1 MVSRDRNPGNRT
13 KPGLPLWAVSRL
25 GGLAKGCSFYV
36 VWFSGFQT
44 RPFRRNG
51 ADRFVPRVRAGRV
64 LLHVRARARQSI
76 MQSML
81 MQRNAVTIRGAR
93 PADLVDADARD
104 GGAHVGSYWSRGTQV
119 GRACWREI
127 RRNVCCRGARRSSGF
142 ESRALG
148 RTVKRE
154 NIACIA
160 CSQTRSHKHA
170 TPPAAPLKRAI
181 CGPCPSPQPRFACTP
196 TI

>member
-1 MVSRDRNPGNRT
+1 MWSGSQGSKPARFGATGPTVSCHACAP
-13 KPGLPLWAVSRL
+13 A
-25 GGLAKGCSFYV
+25 AFYCMC
-36 VWFSGFQT
+36 
-44 RPFRRNG
+44 
-51 ADRFVPRVRAGRV
+51 
-64 LLHVRARARQSI
+64 ARARQSI

-93 PADLVDADARD
+93 PRRIWDADARD

-127 RRNVCCRGARRSSGF
+127 RRKVCCRGARRSSGF

-170 TPPAAPLKRAI
+170 TPPAAPLERAI
-181 CGPCPSPQPRFACTP
+181 CGPCLSAKPNIACT
-196 TI
+196 TAI

>member
-1 MVSRDRNPGNRT
+1 MWSGSQGSKPARFGAMGPTVSCHACAP
-13 KPGLPLWAVSRL
+13 A
-25 GGLAKGCSFYV
+25 AFCCMC
-36 VWFSGFQT
+36 
-44 RPFRRNG
+44 
-51 ADRFVPRVRAGRV
+51 
-64 LLHVRARARQSI
+64 ARARHSI
-76 MQSML
+76 MQSVL

-93 PADLVDADARD
+93 PPRIWDADARD

-127 RRNVCCRGARRSSGF
+127 RMKVCCRGARRSSGF

-170 TPPAAPLKRAI
+170 TPPAAPLERAI
-181 CGPCPSPQPRFACTP
+181 CGPCLLAKPNIALPPAT
-196 TI
+196 

>member
-1 MVSRDRNPGNRT
+1 MVR
-13 KPGLPLWAVSRL
+13 
-25 GGLAKGCSFYV
+25 
-36 VWFSGFQT
+36 FSGVQT

-127 RRNVCCRGARRSSGF
+127 RRKVCCRGARRSSGF

-170 TPPAAPLKRAI
+170 TPPAAPLQRAI
-181 CGPCPSPQPRFACTP
+181 CGPCLLAEPNIALFPAT
-196 TI
+196 